1 MIELERRD
9 YTLVTTS
16 PGRPYTYEKGQ
27 IWRQFIFAAIANISV
42 SGAGYL
48 LGWTSPINI
57 KLQNTD
63 LSPLP
68 EAVTKD
74 EEAWIGSLLNIGAM
88 CGPFIGS
95 PIASKLGRKWAL
107 VTTSAPLAVGFI
119 LVTVAKSVVYLYAGR
134 IFMGIAVGMIFTVAP
149 MYCVEIATVEAR
161 GALGSLLQLFCT
173 LGLLLAFAVGPFV
186 SYNVVSFVGFG
197 VTAALLG
204 AVFIPESP
212 KHCLINNDREAA
224 AKCLMTLRGRSRRG
238 VELELVELTAEIN
251 ASKDKKATLADV
263 FRGGNLK
270 AFYISCTLMFF
281 QQFSGINAV
290 LFYMM
295 SIFKAAGS
303 KLDAGIATVI
313 IGVVQVAA
321 SGVTS
326 VTIDRAGRKI
336 LLLISTAG
344 AAGALAALGAF
355 FLLDQQKSPL
365 TETLS
370 FLPVTSLVVF
380 IISYCLGLGPLPWVV
395 MSELLPMEV
404 KAVASPIGTMFSWAL
419 SFIVTRFFEP
429 FAVAVGMYLAFWVF
443 GVCCLIGFFYTLL
456 VVPETKGKTSREI
469 EDMLAGRS
477 SK

>member
-1 MIELERRD
+1 MIELEKRD

-16 PGRPYTYEKGQ
+16 PGRPYIFEKGQ
-27 IWRQFIFAAIANISV
+27 LWRQFVFAAIANISV
-42 SGAGYL
+42 IGAGYL

-57 KLQNTD
+57 KLQNPA
-63 LSPLP
+63 LNPLGR
-68 EAVTKD
+68 AITKE
-74 EEAWIGSLLNIGAM
+74 EEAWIGSLLNVGAM

-95 PIASKLGRKWAL
+95 PIATKLGRKWAL
-107 VTTSAPLAVGFI
+107 VTTSVPLAAGFI
-119 LVTVAKSVVYLYAGR
+119 LVTAANSVAYLYAGR

-197 VTAALLG
+197 VTAALVG

-212 KHCLINNDREAA
+212 KHCLMNNKREAA
-224 AKCLMTLRGRSRRG
+224 AECLMTLRGRSRRG

-251 ASKDKKATLADV
+251 ASKDKRATIRDV

-290 LFYMM
+290 LFYTMN
-295 SIFKAAGS
+295 IFEAAGS
-303 KLDAGIATVI
+303 KLDPGIATVI
-313 IGVVQVAA
+313 IGIVQVAA

-326 VTIDRAGRKI
+326 LTIDKAGRKM

-344 AAGALAALGAF
+344 TAIALAALGAYF
-355 FLLDQQKSPL
+355 VIDEKSAL
-365 TETLS
+365 RVTLS
-370 FLPVTSLVVF
+370 FLPITSLVLF
-380 IISYCLGLGPLPWVV
+380 IISYCLGLGPLPWAL

-419 SFIVTRFFEP
+419 SFIITR
-429 FAVAVGMYLAFWVF
+429 
-443 GVCCLIGFFYTLL
+443 
-456 VVPETKGKTSREI
+456 
-469 EDMLAGRS
+469 
-477 SK
+477 